1 MENSGGTSL
10 CWRWRGRAHGPDDLR
25 TVTIWHKR
33 VRWGRLAHSIWVPC
47 AVKSMQSWTEDMFR
61 SRWKAGCSVISHG
74 APEPVCFCATLGC
87 MSPQSHWEKPL
98 HIHCTCWINGLWFR
112 SLSGWIRVKPHS
124 LHTFLE
130 SVGITRQLFT
140 GHFLLRFWCKVFCL
154 QKMNKIDRDWGQQGS
169 RTAECQVLLAFKHL
183 DTIHF

>member
-10 CWRWRGRAHGPDDLR
+10 CRRWRGRVHGPDGLR

-61 SRWKAGCSVISHG
+61 SQWKAGCSVISHG

-124 LHTFLE
+124 LHTF
-130 SVGITRQLFT
+130 SGIGRHNPSIIHWSFPSQNLMQS
-140 GHFLLRFWCKVFCL
+140 LLSPK
-154 QKMNKIDRDWGQQGS
+154 D
-169 RTAECQVLLAFKHL
+169 E
-183 DTIHF
+183 